1 MDVRFG
7 TCNVTS
13 LYRAG
18 LLKTVRRELANYNLV
33 LVAVQEVRWVEG
45 CI

>member
-1 MDVRFG
+1 MQWKMDMRFG

-18 LLKTVRRELANYNLV
+18 LVKTEASELAKYNLE
-33 LVAVQEVRWVEG
+33 LVAV
-45 CI
+45 